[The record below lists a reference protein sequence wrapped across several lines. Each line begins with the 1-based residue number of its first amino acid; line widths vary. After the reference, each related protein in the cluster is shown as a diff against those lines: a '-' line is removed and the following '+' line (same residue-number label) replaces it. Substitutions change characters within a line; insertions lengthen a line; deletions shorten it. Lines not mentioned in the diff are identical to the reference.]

1 MITSVAAAIVACSSL
16 SLTFTLSIGR
26 INGRARAARA
36 EVLHDWPLVR
46 VCVCEL
52 VIHSLEEAR
61 LLTRQPLP
69 RTTFL

>member
-46 VCVCEL
+46 VCV
-52 VIHSLEEAR
+52 SW
-61 LLTRQPLP
+61 
-69 RTTFL
+69 